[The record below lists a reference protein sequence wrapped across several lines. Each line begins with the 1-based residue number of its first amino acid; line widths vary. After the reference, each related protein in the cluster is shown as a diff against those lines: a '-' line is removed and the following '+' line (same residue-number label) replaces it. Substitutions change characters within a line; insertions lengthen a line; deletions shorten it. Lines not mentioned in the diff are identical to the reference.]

1 MRKAIIKR
9 KTKETKIELKL
20 NLDGQ
25 GRNKIKSG
33 IPFFDHMLTLFSQH
47 SLIDL
52 EIVAKGD
59 LKVDYHHTIEDIGLC
74 LGEGLK
80 KALGTKRGIN
90 RYGSKILPMDESLIS
105 ISLDISNRPL
115 LVFNVP
121 LKKKQTKG
129 FDIDLIE
136 EFLQALVSR
145 AGITLHVN
153 LVYGRNSHHIIESIF
168 KTLAKAL
175 AEAISLN
182 KRVKGVPS
190 TKGKL

>member
-175 AEAISLN
+175 AEAISLD